1 MDQGFFLTVAWV
13 VLLAVLLTLGS
24 VASYLRLLMRRLTPV
39 GARKIFG
46 PNEGGPIRADRERV
60 GVSISALHGAAM
72 HLLAVGL
79 TGLLV
84 WRRPDHLWSDVGTAL
99 LIVLVA
105 VAIADQLI
113 PFTLVARHDDP
124 ELILEHWMPIL
135 RRAVLWALPLTFP
148 ILISTTIARLLE
160 PTEPEPAPPTPQE
173 NLEELMEAG
182 EQEGLIKKGERELL
196 QSVVKFGDTI
206 AREVMTPRPEIA
218 AIEINSS
225 IEDLRRLFRT
235 KRLTRYPVYSGQVDH
250 IEGIVSVRDLMEL
263 PPEEQQ
269 RVPLRS
275 LVRPVPF
282 VPETKPI
289 KDLLKELQQS
299 TTQMAVV
306 IDEYGS
312 VAGLITIEDL
322 LEEIVGEIRDEV
334 EPHARDIVK
343 ESASSYI
350 LSGHAGLAQI
360 ADELQVALEGRDYS
374 TVAGLVMTH
383 LGHVPAAG
391 EKVEHNG
398 LTFEVLEANQ
408 RTVLKVRMRIAP
420 PHASPDPS
428 HA

>member
-13 VLLAVLLTLGS
+13 MLLAVLLTLGS

-160 PTEPEPAPPTPQE
+160 PTEPEPDPPTPQE

-250 IEGIVSVRDLMEL
+250 VEGIVSVRDLMEL